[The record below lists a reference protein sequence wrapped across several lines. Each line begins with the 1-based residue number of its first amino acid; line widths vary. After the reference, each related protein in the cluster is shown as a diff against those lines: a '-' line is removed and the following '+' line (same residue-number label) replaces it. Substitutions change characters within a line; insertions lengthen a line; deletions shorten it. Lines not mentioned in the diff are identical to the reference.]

1 MESDRDE
8 KIEVEVEIDMVKKM
22 RGITIDIGI
31 DKKVV
36 KEIRR
41 SEIGMKKYRWKC
53 RQRQRQIQI
62 KRQRWRYDMM
72 RWSQRQKQSEV
83 ERKVIRA
90 IWMECDR
97 DGVSD

>member
-53 RQRQRQIQI
+53 R
-62 KRQRWRYDMM
+62 
-72 RWSQRQKQSEV
+72 
-83 ERKVIRA
+83 
-90 IWMECDR
+90 
-97 DGVSD
+97 